1 MAEHV
6 LFVDDSRV
14 TINMIRELFGEE
26 DIVLHAAVSAE
37 DALQLVRQHEIAVV
51 VSDNIMPG
59 MSGVH
64 FLSLLKKI
72 SPDTV
77 KILMS
82 AFADLSSALEAINTS
97 EVFRFV
103 LKPFREEDLLVAVNE
118 GLRRY
123 RTKMAMRKEDE
134 DVLLSLA
141 QTIELKDPSTRGH
154 CDRVGVYATRIAQ
167 LLGLPRNV
175 QREIKYGSWLHD
187 CGKIGV
193 AESILNGPRALTPD
207 EYSHIKQHAEWGAD
221 VAVRANLSQIVR
233 NIVRHHHER
242 YDGQGYPDRL
252 AGDGIPLEARIVAVA
267 DVYDALITDRPY
279 RKGFTVDV
287 AFRILEDMR
296 GAELDPSIV
305 DLFLTC
311 MRGPDAVRPAGAA
324 DTGGAPRQS
333 RGERTHAVTA
343 QERQG

>member
-1 MAEHV
+1 M
-6 LFVDDSRV
+6 
-14 TINMIRELFGEE
+14 TIRMIRDMFSSE
-26 DIVLHAAVSAE
+26 DIVFHSAASAE
-37 DALQLVRQHEIAVV
+37 EALQLVRQHEIAVV

-59 MSGVH
+59 MSGVQ
-64 FLSLLKKI
+64 FLSLLKSV

-82 AFADLSSALEAINTS
+82 AFADLDSALEAINTS

-103 LKPFREEDLLVAVNE
+103 VKPFREEDLMVAVNE

-123 RTKMAMRKEDE
+123 RTKTAMRKEDE

-154 CDRVGVYATRIAQ
+154 CDRVGVYATRLAGA
-167 LLGLPRNV
+167 LGLPRNV

-193 AESILNGPRALTPD
+193 AESILNGPRALTD
-207 EYSHIKQHAEWGAD
+207 EEYSHIKQHSAWGAD

-242 YDGQGYPDRL
+242 YDGQGYPDGL
-252 AGDGIPLEARIVAVA
+252 AGEDISLEARIVAVA
-267 DVYDALITDRPY
+267 DIYDALITDRPY
-279 RKGFTVDV
+279 RKGFAQGV
-287 AFRILEDMR
+287 AFRILGDMR
-296 GAELDPSIV
+296 GAELDPALV
-305 DLFLTC
+305 DLFLSC
-311 MRGPDAVRPAGAA
+311 MAGADA
-324 DTGGAPRQS
+324 AVPSLAAVDAPARLCQQ
-333 RGERTHAVTA
+333 AW
-343 QERQG
+343 

>member
-1 MAEHV
+1 MPEHL
-6 LFVDDSRV
+6 LFVDDSKLTIRV
-14 TINMIRELFGEE
+14 IQELFTREE
-26 DIVLHAAVSAE
+26 IVLHLATSAE
-37 DALQLVRQHEIAVV
+37 EALQIVRQHEIAVV

-59 MSGVH
+59 MNGVQ
-64 FLSLLKKI
+64 FLSLLKGI
-72 SPDTV
+72 APDTV

-103 LKPFREEDLLVAVNE
+103 VKPFKGEELVFAVNE

-123 RTKMAMRKEDE
+123 RLKMAMRKEDE

-154 CDRVGVYATRIAQ
+154 CDRVGVYAIRIAEA
-167 LLGLPRNV
+167 LGLPRNV

-193 AESILNGPRALTPD
+193 AENILNGPRALTD
-207 EYSHIKQHAEWGAD
+207 EEFTHIKQHSEWGAD
-221 VAVRANLSQIVR
+221 VAIRANLSQIVR

-242 YDGQGYPDRL
+242 YDGKGYPDGL
-252 AGDGIPLEARIVAVA
+252 TGEHIPLEARIVSVA

-279 RKGFTVDV
+279 RKGYQPEA
-287 AFRILEDMR
+287 AFRILGDMR
-296 GAELDPSIV
+296 GTELDPAIV
-305 DLFLTC
+305 DLFLAS
-311 MRGPDAVRPAGAA
+311 MRGSDGVHPVFLNGSVRPQV
-324 DTGGAPRQS
+324 RS
-333 RGERTHAVTA
+333 RALN
-343 QERQG
+343 

>member
-14 TINMIRELFGEE
+14 TINMIREFFSGEE
-26 DIVLHAAVSAE
+26 IVLHSAASAE
-37 DALQLVRQHEIAVV
+37 EALQLVRRHEIAVV

-59 MSGVH
+59 MSGVQ
-64 FLSLLKKI
+64 FLSLLKGI

-82 AFADLSSALEAINTS
+82 AFADLTSALEAINTS

-103 LKPFREEDLLVAVNE
+103 LKPLRAEEILRAVNE

-154 CDRVGVYATRIAQ
+154 CDRVGVYAVRLAE
-167 LLGLPRNV
+167 LLELPRSV

-193 AESILNGPRALTPD
+193 AESILNGPGPLSDD
-207 EYSHIKQHAEWGAD
+207 EYSHVKQHSQWGAD
-221 VAVRANLSQIVR
+221 VAAKANLSQIVL

-242 YDGQGYPDRL
+242 YDGTGYPDGL
-252 AGDGIPLEARIVAVA
+252 KGEAIPLEARIVAVA
-267 DVYDALITDRPY
+267 DVYDALVTDRPY
-279 RKGFTVDV
+279 RRGFTLPV
-287 AFRILEDMR
+287 ACRILEDMR
-296 GAELDPSIV
+296 GAELDPQIV
-305 DLFLTC
+305 DLFLDGVC
-311 MRGPDAVRPAGAA
+311 R
-324 DTGGAPRQS
+324 
-333 RGERTHAVTA
+333 
-343 QERQG
+343 RQGGGGWWPPRA

>member
-1 MAEHV
+1 MAENV
-6 LFVDDSRV
+6 LFVDDSKL
-14 TINMIRELFGEE
+14 TIKAIRELFAGE
-26 DIVLHAAVSAE
+26 DIVLLEAANAE
-37 DALQLVRQHEIAVV
+37 EALQIVRLHEVAVV

-59 MSGVH
+59 MNGVQ
-64 FLSLLKKI
+64 FLSLLKGI

-103 LKPFREEDLLVAVNE
+103 LKPFREDELMFAVKE

-123 RTKMAMRKEDE
+123 RMKMTMRKEDE

-154 CDRVGVYATRIAQ
+154 CDRVGVYATRIAHA
-167 LLGLPRNV
+167 LGLPHSV

-187 CGKIGV
+187 CGKIGI
-193 AESILNGPRALTPD
+193 AEDILNGPRSLTD
-207 EYSHIKQHAEWGAD
+207 EEFAHIRQHAEWGED

-242 YDGQGYPDRL
+242 YDGMGYPDGL
-252 AGDGIPLEARIVAVA
+252 NGDEIPLEARIVSVA
-267 DVYDALITDRPY
+267 DIYDALITDRPY
-279 RKGFTVDV
+279 REGYPLDDV
-287 AFRILEDMR
+287 CRLLLNMR
-296 GAELDPSIV
+296 GAELDPAIV
-305 DLFLTC
+305 DLFLAKVQAKTFL
-311 MRGPDAVRPAGAA
+311 REKEEAGLSELH
-324 DTGGAPRQS
+324 DMNLSYGDLRV
-333 RGERTHAVTA
+333 H
-343 QERQG
+343 

>member
-1 MAEHV
+1 MADRYEAHMSEHV
-6 LFVDDSRV
+6 LFVDDSRM
-14 TINMIRELFGEE
+14 TIKMIRDLFSSE
-26 DIVLHAAVSAE
+26 DIVFHSAASAE
-37 DALQLVRQHEIAVV
+37 EALHLVRQNEIAVV

-59 MSGVH
+59 LSGVQ
-64 FLSLLKKI
+64 FLSMLKSI

-82 AFADLSSALEAINTS
+82 AFADLDSALEAINTS

-103 LKPFREEDLLVAVNE
+103 VKPFREEDLMVAVNE

-154 CDRVGVYATRIAQ
+154 CDRVGVYATRLAQ
-167 LLGLPRNV
+167 AIGLPRNV

-193 AESILNGPRALTPD
+193 AESILNGPHALTD
-207 EYSHIKQHAEWGAD
+207 EEYTHVKQHSAWGAD

-242 YDGQGYPDRL
+242 YDGQGYPDGL
-252 AGDGIPLEARIVAVA
+252 AGEEIPLEARVVAVA

-279 RKGFTVDV
+279 RKGF
-287 AFRILEDMR
+287 AKGAALRIIEDMR
-296 GAELDPSIV
+296 GAELDPALV
-305 DLFLTC
+305 DLFLSC
-311 MRGPDAVRPAGAA
+311 MAGADAAAPSLAAADAPAG
-324 DTGGAPRQS
+324 QLQL
-333 RGERTHAVTA
+333 HC
-343 QERQG
+343 

>member
-1 MAEHV
+1 MSEHV

-14 TINMIRELFGEE
+14 TINMIREFFAGE
-26 DIVLHAAVSAE
+26 DIVLHSAANAE
-37 DALQLVRQHEIAVV
+37 DALKLVRQHEIAVV

-103 LKPFREEDLLVAVNE
+103 LKPFREEDIMVAVNE

-167 LLGLPRNV
+167 LLNLPRNV
-175 QREIKYGSWLHD
+175 QREVKYGSWLHD

-193 AESILNGPRALTPD
+193 AEGILNGQQPLSAEEFETVKKHAL
-207 EYSHIKQHAEWGAD
+207 WGAD
-221 VAVRANLSQIVR
+221 VASKAHLPEVTR
-233 NIVRHHHER
+233 NIIHFHHER
-242 YDGQGYPDRL
+242 YDGTGYPKGL
-252 AGDGIPLEARIVAVA
+252 AGEEIPLEARIVAVA
-267 DVYDALITDRPY
+267 DVFDALSSDRPY
-279 RKGFTVDV
+279 RAGYDRGQTVEMI
-287 AFRILEDMR
+287 ATMR
-296 GAELDPSIV
+296 GNYLDPRLTE
-305 DLFLTC
+305 LFLTILGNRSDLPLPMMC
-311 MRGPDAVRPAGAA
+311 A
-324 DTGGAPRQS
+324 S
-333 RGERTHAVTA
+333 
-343 QERQG
+343 